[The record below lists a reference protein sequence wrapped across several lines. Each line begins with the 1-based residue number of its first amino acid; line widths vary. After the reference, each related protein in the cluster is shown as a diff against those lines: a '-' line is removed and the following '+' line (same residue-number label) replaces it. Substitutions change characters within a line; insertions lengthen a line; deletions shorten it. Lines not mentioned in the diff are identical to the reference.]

1 MEDCDNKE
9 RPDGSWPNDVCLV
22 KPGLLDPATDMEGVS
37 ETYQNVYY
45 GEEKGRR
52 RSCSETPRK
61 QRKSKQRDAIGRKS
75 DRVVTKP
82 SVAVG
87 DVTVL
92 LIDLETLYFPEEK
105 NGEHEM
111 GELMV
116 ELHQPTEIAP
126 QARDQEDGEKSNEP
140 DGKVIV

>member
-1 MEDCDNKE
+1 MEC
-9 RPDGSWPNDVCLV
+9 
-22 KPGLLDPATDMEGVS
+22 VS
-37 ETYQNVYY
+37 ETDQNVYH
-45 GEEKGRR
+45 GEEKGCC
-52 RSCSETPRK
+52 RSCSETPRE
-61 QRKSKQRDAIGRKS
+61 QSKSKQWDAIGRKS
-75 DRVVTKP
+75 DRVITKP

-92 LIDLETLYFPEEK
+92 SIDLETLNFPEEK

-111 GELMV
+111 GELMG

-140 DGKVIV
+140 DGKVIVEIDSRMSPSLQMDSFDKDRDSDDE